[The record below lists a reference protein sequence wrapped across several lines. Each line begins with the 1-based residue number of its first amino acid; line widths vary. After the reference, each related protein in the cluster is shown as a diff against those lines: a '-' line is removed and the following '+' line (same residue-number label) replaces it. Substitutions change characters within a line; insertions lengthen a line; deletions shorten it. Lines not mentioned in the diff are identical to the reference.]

1 MVAGDGPSDITL
13 GEIARTLKRL
23 ELKLDAVTGDHEERI
38 RKVERWVYAVP
49 PTLILALASIV
60 AAVAG
65 AT

>member
-1 MVAGDGPSDITL
+1 MAAGEEPSL
-13 GEIARTLKRL
+13 GEIARTLARL
-23 ELKLDAVTGDHEERI
+23 ELKLDAVAGDHEDRL